1 MTYFY
6 EVRPM
11 TAVIDGHSFADRKKK
26 SSRPEALTPV
36 HG

>member
-6 EVRPM
+6 EVGPM
-11 TAVIDGHSFADRKKK
+11 TGVIDGHSFADK